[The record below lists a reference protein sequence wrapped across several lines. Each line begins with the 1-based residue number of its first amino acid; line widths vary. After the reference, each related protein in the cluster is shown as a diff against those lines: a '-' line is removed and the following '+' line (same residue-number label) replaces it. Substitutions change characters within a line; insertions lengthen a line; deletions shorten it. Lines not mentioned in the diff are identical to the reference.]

1 MANPTW
7 FDEYSYLNSKLNQLQ
22 NAGYTEYS
30 TITQVKTAIEA
41 AGMTTYEHFQQYS
54 LSERTSPNDYFN
66 TNEYLAAKAVQLNTA
81 QSVTTWT
88 AEKVALAFQNAGY
101 TNAYEHFV
109 AFGFDEGVNP
119 SNSFDISEYL
129 ADKLAALQAD
139 SATATE
145 WADKTVDDV
154 QAALQSAGYDPIS
167 HYLAAGATEGLAA
180 TEVPAAEQ
188 VEDDTTS
195 GTAGQTFTLTTSID
209 TLNGTTGNDTFVGD
223 AGTTSAADQVV
234 GGAGTDTLKLYG
246 TNTVAPTY
254 SGIENIELIGRNAT
268 AFDTSSKSDVK
279 SVTVDGAV
287 TGASTITVA
296 AGQSVTLSNSN
307 IGTNVATTAAN
318 TSLAVT
324 LNKLGVAGTA
334 ATVDFAGA
342 ALATVDL
349 AVAGNSVIVLT
360 NDEKLATLNISGA
373 GNVTIDAD
381 AGGAA
386 AGTLLTTVNAAS
398 ATGNLSIQ
406 LEDDT
411 SAKDVTVTGGAG
423 NDTANF
429 GAAFTK
435 ADKFDGGA
443 GTDTLEL
450 TQASVTTV
458 EGYTAA
464 ADIAAVKANLANIE
478 VLKVTDA
485 LTGSIDASRFD
496 SVNQFVLNAGYG
508 IAAGTTTHT
517 ISKVTSGVTLTI
529 NDAAV
534 DPNDT
539 LAVEIIDAT
548 LAGNNSD
555 VLNVVLNDAAAGG
568 ASDIGIINAVGVDI
582 LNIEAKSLTAAGA
595 AGTTTSYVLDIA
607 NTSTALDKV
616 VVTGNIGINLSNV
629 ALVNSIAEIDASGMT
644 VAKKTDAGLT
654 ASVATGGT
662 NGVKITG
669 SGGVDV
675 LTGGDAADIIIGGA
689 GADTITGGAGNDQ
702 LTGGADSDTF
712 VFAASA
718 ANNGKDTI
726 TDFKAGA
733 VADGGD
739 VFDFGTNALGTTTV
753 SAAQLAITSGSAN
766 QAIADD
772 NVYQITLNTA
782 IASKDFGAAD
792 FAELFGAATGQFSTT
807 VAGVGVEGFVLVKG
821 TDTTHVYFVDSD
833 LTGSGAATTLDAA
846 AVALVGVVTVD
857 GTLTTAN
864 FA

>member
-1 MANPTW
+1 MGIDN
-7 FDEYSYLNSKLNQLQ
+7 
-22 NAGYTEYS
+22 
-30 TITQVKTAIEA
+30 
-41 AGMTTYEHFQQYS
+41 
-54 LSERTSPNDYFN
+54 
-66 TNEYLAAKAVQLNTA
+66 
-81 QSVTTWT
+81 
-88 AEKVALAFQNAGY
+88 
-101 TNAYEHFV
+101 FV
-109 AFGFDEGVNP
+109 
-119 SNSFDISEYL
+119 
-129 ADKLAALQAD
+129 
-139 SATATE
+139 
-145 WADKTVDDV
+145 
-154 QAALQSAGYDPIS
+154 
-167 HYLAAGATEGLAA
+167 
-180 TEVPAAEQ
+180 
-188 VEDDTTS
+188 
-195 GTAGQTFTLTTSID
+195 GTAG
-209 TLNGTTGNDTFVGD
+209 NDTIIGD
-223 AGTTSAADQVV
+223 ANTTSAADQVT

-246 TNTVAPTY
+246 AATVAPSY

-334 ATVDFAGA
+334 AAVDFAGA
-342 ALATVDL
+342 ELATVDL
-349 AVAGNSVIVLT
+349 AVAGNSVIALT

-398 ATGNLSIQ
+398 ATGNVSIQ

-411 SAKDVTVTGGAG
+411 TAKNVTVTGGAG

-429 GAAFTK
+429 GATFTK
-435 ADKFDGGA
+435 DDKFDGGA
-443 GTDTLEL
+443 GIDTLEL

-464 ADIAAVKANLANIE
+464 ADIAAVKTNLANIE
-478 VLKVTDA
+478 VLKVSDA
-485 LTGSIDASRFD
+485 LTSSIDASRFD
-496 SVNQFVLNAGYG
+496 SVNQFVFAAGLGNAG
-508 IAAGTTTHT
+508 AGADTYTL
-517 ISKVTSGVTLTI
+517 SKVTSGVSVTI
-529 NDAAV
+529 ADAAV
-534 DPNDT
+534 QTGGDTT

-568 ASDIGIINAVGVDI
+568 ASDVGSINAVGVDI

-702 LTGGADSDTF
+702 LTGGADSDKF
-712 VFAASA
+712 VFAATA
-718 ANNGKDTI
+718 ATNGKDTI

-753 SAAQLAITSGSAN
+753 TAAQLAITSGSAN
-766 QAIADD
+766 QTITDD
-772 NVYQITLNTA
+772 SVYQITLNTA

-792 FAELFGAATGQFSTT
+792 FAELFGAASGQFSTT
-807 VAGVGVEGFVLVKG
+807 VAGANVEGFVLVKG
-821 TDTTHVYFVDSD
+821 TDTTHIYFVDSD
-833 LTGSGAATTLDAA
+833 LTGSGVATTLDAA

-857 GTLTTAN
+857 GPLTAAN

>member
-1 MANPTW
+1 MARYNTKFFDAAYYINSNKDVAANWQGDVQEHFFKYGAAEGRAPSSW
-7 FDEYSYLNSKLNQLQ
+7 FDFQYIRATYSDL
-22 NAGYTEYS
+22 
-30 TITQVKTAIEA
+30 
-41 AGMTTYEHFQQYS
+41 AGMTNEQ
-54 LSERTSPNDYFN
+54 LFN
-66 TNEYLAAKAVQLNTA
+66 HYNVHGFKEGRVTASAYANFDEEAYLATYADLGAAGITA
-81 QSVTTWT
+81 
-88 AEKVALAFQNAGY
+88 
-101 TNAYEHFV
+101 
-109 AFGFDEGVNP
+109 
-119 SNSFDISEYL
+119 
-129 ADKLAALQAD
+129 
-139 SATATE
+139 ATA
-145 WADKTVDDV
+145 
-154 QAALQSAGYDPIS
+154 LN
-167 HYLAAGATEGLAA
+167 HYLAFG
-180 TEVPAAEQ
+180 AAENRTAKN
-188 VEDDTTS
+188 EDGSLISGNGTS
-195 GTAGQTFTLTTSID
+195 VAAGQTFTLTTSID
-209 TLNGTTGNDTFVGD
+209 TLNGTSGNDTFVGD

-349 AVAGNSVIVLT
+349 AVAGNSVIALT

-464 ADIAAVKANLANIE
+464 ADIAAVKTNLANIE
-478 VLKVTDA
+478 VLKVSDA
-485 LTGSIDASRFD
+485 LTSSIDASRFD
-496 SVNQFVLNAGYG
+496 SVNQFVF
-508 IAAGTTTHT
+508 AAGLGNATGGADTYTL
-517 ISKVTSGVTLTI
+517 SKVTSGVSVTI
-529 NDAAV
+529 ADAAV
-534 DPNDT
+534 QTGGDTT

-568 ASDIGIINAVGVDI
+568 ASDVGSINAVGVDI

-654 ASVATGGT
+654 ASVAIGGT

-739 VFDFGTNALGTTTV
+739 VFDFGTNALGTTAV
-753 SAAQLAITSGSAN
+753 SAAQLVSPLA
-766 QAIADD
+766 
-772 NVYQITLNTA
+772 L
-782 IASKDFGAAD
+782 
-792 FAELFGAATGQFSTT
+792 
-807 VAGVGVEGFVLVKG
+807 
-821 TDTTHVYFVDSD
+821 
-833 LTGSGAATTLDAA
+833 LTKLS
-846 AVALVGVVTVD
+846 
-857 GTLTTAN
+857 LTTMCIKSH
-864 FA
+864 

>member
-1 MANPTW
+1 M
-7 FDEYSYLNSKLNQLQ
+7 
-22 NAGYTEYS
+22 
-30 TITQVKTAIEA
+30 
-41 AGMTTYEHFQQYS
+41 
-54 LSERTSPNDYFN
+54 
-66 TNEYLAAKAVQLNTA
+66 
-81 QSVTTWT
+81 
-88 AEKVALAFQNAGY
+88 
-101 TNAYEHFV
+101 
-109 AFGFDEGVNP
+109 
-119 SNSFDISEYL
+119 
-129 ADKLAALQAD
+129 
-139 SATATE
+139 
-145 WADKTVDDV
+145 
-154 QAALQSAGYDPIS
+154 
-167 HYLAAGATEGLAA
+167 
-180 TEVPAAEQ
+180 
-188 VEDDTTS
+188 
-195 GTAGQTFTLTTSID
+195 
-209 TLNGTTGNDTFVGD
+209 
-223 AGTTSAADQVV
+223 
-234 GGAGTDTLKLYG
+234 
-246 TNTVAPTY
+246 APTY

-268 AFDTSSKSDVK
+268 AFDTSTKSDVK
-279 SVTVDGAV
+279 SVTVDGAA
-287 TGASTITVA
+287 TAASTITVA

-342 ALATVDL
+342 ALATIDL
-349 AVAGNSVIVLT
+349 AVAGNSVIALT

-464 ADIAAVKANLANIE
+464 ADIAAVKTNLANIE

-485 LTGSIDASRFD
+485 LTSSIDASRFD

-517 ISKVTSGVTLTI
+517 ISKVTSGVTVTI

-534 DPNDT
+534 DASDT

-555 VLNVVLNDAAAGG
+555 VLNVVLNDAAAAG
-568 ASDIGIINAVGVDI
+568 ASDVGIINAVGVDI
-582 LNIEAKSLTAAGA
+582 LNIEAKSLTTAGA
-595 AGTTTSYVLDIA
+595 AGNTTSYTLDIA

-616 VVTGNIGINLSNV
+616 VVTGNIGLNLTT
-629 ALVNSIAEIDASGMT
+629 ALVNSIAEVDASGMT

-712 VFAASA
+712 VFAAA
-718 ANNGKDTI
+718 AATNGKDTI

-739 VFDFGTNALGTTTV
+739 KFDFGTNALGTTTV
-753 SAAQLAITSGSAN
+753 SAAQLALTSGSAN

-807 VAGVGVEGFVLVKG
+807 VAGAGVEGFVLVKG
-821 TDTTHVYFVDSD
+821 TDTTHVYLVDSD
-833 LTGSGAATTLDAA
+833 LTGSGVPTTLDAA